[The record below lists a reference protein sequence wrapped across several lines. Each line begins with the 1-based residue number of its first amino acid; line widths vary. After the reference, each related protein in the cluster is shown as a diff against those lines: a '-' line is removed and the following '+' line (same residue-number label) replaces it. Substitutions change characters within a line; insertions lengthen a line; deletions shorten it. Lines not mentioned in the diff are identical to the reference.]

1 MSMRMIL
8 EDIRTTTTRT
18 AYGVNFPMDFGF
30 RKGSDKK
37 LVTDF
42 NGDVYGL
49 IQDMVKELIPHSD
62 ESITVIRQAVYKKYG
77 RELKKIISQYQDH
90 IDSKLMINV
99 DKFVSKVAAAVVFD
113 DEEEYE
119 RVFLF
124 DDEKS
129 LW

>member
-18 AYGVNFPMDFGF
+18 AYGVNFPADFGF

-37 LVTDF
+37 IVSDF
-42 NGDVYGL
+42 NADVYGML
-49 IQDMVKELIPHSD
+49 QGMAKELLPHSED
-62 ESITVIRQAVYKKYG
+62 SMIDIRQAVYKKYG

-90 IDSKLMINV
+90 IKPELMINV
-99 DKFVSKVAAAVVFD
+99 DKFVSKVAASVVFG

-124 DDEKS
+124 DDGKNI
-129 LW
+129 W

>member
-18 AYGVNFPMDFGF
+18 AYGVNFPADFGF

-42 NGDVYGL
+42 NGDVYAML
-49 IQDMVKELIPHSD
+49 QKMAKELLPHS
-62 ESITVIRQAVYKKYG
+62 EQSMIEIRNAVYQKYG
-77 RELKKIISQYQDH
+77 RELKKIVSQYQDH
-90 IDSKLMINV
+90 IDPKLMTNV
-99 DKFVSKVAAAVVFD
+99 ETFVSKVAASVVFD

-124 DDEKS
+124 D
-129 LW
+129 

>member
-1 MSMRMIL
+1 MIL

-18 AYGVNFPMDFGF
+18 AYGVNFPADFGF

-42 NGDVYGL
+42 NADVYAML
-49 IQDMVKELIPHSD
+49 QKMAKELLPHS
-62 ESITVIRQAVYKKYG
+62 EQSMIEIRNAVYQKYG
-77 RELKKIISQYQDH
+77 RELKKIVSQYQDH
-90 IDSKLMINV
+90 IDPKLMNNV
-99 DKFVSKVAAAVVFD
+99 DTFVSKVAAAVVFD

-124 DDEKS
+124 DD
-129 LW
+129 

>member
-42 NGDVYGL
+42 NADVYGML
-49 IQDMVKELIPHSD
+49 QKMAQDLLPHSE
-62 ESITVIRQAVYKKYG
+62 ESMIEIRSAVYKKYG
-77 RELKKIISQYQDH
+77 RELKKIISKYQDH
-90 IDSKLMINV
+90 IDPKLMINV

-124 DDEKS
+124 DDGKN

>member
-37 LVTDF
+37 LITDF

-49 IQDMVKELIPHSD
+49 IQKMAKELLPHS
-62 ESITVIRQAVYKKYG
+62 EQSMIEIRNAVYQKYG

-124 DDEKS
+124 DDGKN